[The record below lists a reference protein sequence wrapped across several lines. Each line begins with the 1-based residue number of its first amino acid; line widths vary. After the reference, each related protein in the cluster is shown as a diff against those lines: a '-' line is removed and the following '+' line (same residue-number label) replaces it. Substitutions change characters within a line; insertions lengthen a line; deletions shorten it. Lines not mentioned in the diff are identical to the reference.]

1 MKKELASNGETLS
14 NAMLNLLRNHLLEKE
29 KKIVLNT
36 LREDIFY
43 SFRKSLFASLAPFA
57 SNIIREI
64 NKARIEEVIINK
76 KLDLVINNFLQN
88 PDEYINNLNPNLLA
102 EPKCFD
108 KTRELFIV
116 DYNNK
121 LEKVNKKIAD
131 VKDQQKSSKIIKK
144 ETAIEMLKL
153 FLKFMIILNKNLKL
167 TLI

>member
-1 MKKELASNGETLS
+1 MNKTNNEIKITFRIYEREDILRFEKWKKELASNGETLS

-76 KLDLVINNFLQN
+76 KLDLVINNFL
-88 PDEYINNLNPNLLA
+88 
-102 EPKCFD
+102 
-108 KTRELFIV
+108 
-116 DYNNK
+116 
-121 LEKVNKKIAD
+121 
-131 VKDQQKSSKIIKK
+131 
-144 ETAIEMLKL
+144 
-153 FLKFMIILNKNLKL
+153 
-167 TLI
+167 